1 MGRSCTTGTLYGQH
15 VSNVSATDV
24 QSFGILRKR
33 SSIGTV
39 VAMARFTP
47 PAADAMRARLLLAA
61 RDEFAAVGL
70 AAGRVERIGAA
81 ASSNK
86 AQVFHYFGSKEGL
99 FDALVAD
106 TVTETFAE
114 APLDTADLSAWAGRV
129 HDSYVRRPWAQRLAT
144 WHRLERADVPLES
157 VATSY
162 ADAVAEVEHA
172 QRAGVL
178 PRAFRPAVLLGLVLH
193 TAAFWSATAPEYEP
207 LVQAVTPPRRRQV
220 VVDAVAALLGGKS

>member
-1 MGRSCTTGTLYGQH
+1 
-15 VSNVSATDV
+15 
-24 QSFGILRKR
+24 
-33 SSIGTV
+33 
-39 VAMARFTP
+39 MARFTP
-47 PAADAMRARLLLAA
+47 PAADAMRERLLLAA
-61 RDEFAAVGL
+61 RDEFASAGLVGGKL
-70 AAGRVERIGAA
+70 ERITVA

-99 FDALVAD
+99 FDALVAE
-106 TVTETFAE
+106 TVTDTFSE
-114 APLDTADLSAWAGRV
+114 VPLDTSDLAAWAGRLAE
-129 HDSYVRRPWAQRLAT
+129 SYQRRPWAPRLAT
-144 WHRLERADVPLES
+144 WHRLERADAPLES

-207 LVQAVTPPRRRQV
+207 LVQAVAPPRRRQV
-220 VVDAVAALLGGKS
+220 VVDAVTALLGGKS

>member
-1 MGRSCTTGTLYGQH
+1 
-15 VSNVSATDV
+15 
-24 QSFGILRKR
+24 
-33 SSIGTV
+33 
-39 VAMARFTP
+39 MARFTP

-70 AAGRVERIGAA
+70 ASGRVERIGAA

-114 APLDTADLSAWAGRV
+114 APLDTADLAAWAGRV

-207 LVQAVTPPRRRQV
+207 LVQAVTPPRRRQG

>member
-1 MGRSCTTGTLYGQH
+1 
-15 VSNVSATDV
+15 
-24 QSFGILRKR
+24 
-33 SSIGTV
+33 
-39 VAMARFTP
+39 MARFTP

-114 APLDTADLSAWAGRV
+114 AHSTPPTSPPGPAGCTSRTSSPLGPAARDLAPAGAC
-129 HDSYVRRPWAQRLAT
+129 RRPA
-144 WHRLERADVPLES
+144 
-157 VATSY
+157 
-162 ADAVAEVEHA
+162 
-172 QRAGVL
+172 
-178 PRAFRPAVLLGLVLH
+178 
-193 TAAFWSATAPEYEP
+193 
-207 LVQAVTPPRRRQV
+207 
-220 VVDAVAALLGGKS
+220 